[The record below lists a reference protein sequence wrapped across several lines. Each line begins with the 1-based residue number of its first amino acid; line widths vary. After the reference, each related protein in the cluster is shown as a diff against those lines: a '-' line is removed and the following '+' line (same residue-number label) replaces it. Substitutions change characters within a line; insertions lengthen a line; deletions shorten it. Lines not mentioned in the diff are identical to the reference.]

1 MALCL
6 FSLQGFVQLC
16 FILGSTEFSQQTPL
30 SNQKE
35 KMRHR
40 LLALLFNKKLWQQL
54 LEAVNRCL

>member
-16 FILGSTEFSQQTPL
+16 FILGSTEFSQQTSL
-30 SNQKE
+30 SNQE
-35 KMRHR
+35 KMRHH

-54 LEAVNRCL
+54 LEAVNHCL